1 MVFKKLQSYKT
12 ENNLVIAFTADAM
25 TIDIQKEIDLGFN
38 SYIAKPIYV
47 FLIGGNVVS
56 LLSSTGPP
64 TVK

>member
-12 ENNLVIAFTADAM
+12 ENNRVTALTADAM

-47 FLIGGNVVS
+47 FLIRW
-56 LLSSTGPP
+56 
-64 TVK
+64 